1 MSMPTLKKIQVKIDA
16 DIHQIPR
23 GTTLQEVL
31 EKLSENVIPT
41 AAALVNGEL
50 QELTYPLYAD
60 SIVQWLDLTTDAGL
74 RIYKRSIN
82 FVLLAA
88 VSNLFP
94 HHQLKIEHSLAKGT
108 YCELRGEPTLS
119 PMDIARIQEEM
130 QSLVA
135 LNLPITRREVS
146 RDDAQKY
153 FLSCHRPGKAQLIS
167 YKPGDTVYLYTCG
180 PVTDYFFG
188 PMAPNTGCLKYF
200 ELRPFDKGFILIV
213 PDKDN
218 PTGFSPY
225 REPKKLA
232 AVFSESERRGE
243 LVGVDKLAQLNELIQ
258 SGQESDIIQ
267 IAETLH
273 ERNLHKISN
282 DICVNRDIRL
292 VLIAGPSSSGKTTF
306 AQRLSIQ
313 FRVNGIKPVA
323 ISLDNYF
330 VDREINPRDENG
342 EYDFEHINALDLE
355 LFNTHLE
362 ELIAGKEVTI
372 PLYDFKTGSRIPN
385 GDRVKLGPDQILIV
399 EGIHGLN
406 EMLTASISQKNKR
419 KIYVS
424 ALTQLSIDDYN
435 PIPSSDTRLIRRMA
449 RDLQFRGTSVQDTL
463 KRWISVRRG
472 EEKNIFPYQED
483 ADYIFNSALAYELA
497 VLKGLVEPELEK
509 LPSWV
514 PEYVEAKRLLY
525 FLEYI
530 IPISPENVPLNSI
543 LREFC
548 GGSCFLTC

>member
-1 MSMPTLKKIQVKIDA
+1 MSMPTLKKIQVKINDTV
-16 DIHQIPR
+16 HQVPR
-23 GTTLQEVL
+23 GTTLQELL
-31 EKLSENVIPT
+31 EKFSENVIPT
-41 AAALVNGEL
+41 TAALVNGEL

-82 FVLLAA
+82 FVLLVA

-108 YCELRGEPTLS
+108 YCELRGEPVLS
-119 PMDIARIQEEM
+119 PLDIARLQEEM

-135 LNLPITRREVS
+135 LNLPFTRREVS

-153 FLSCHRPGKAQLIS
+153 FASCNKPGKAQLIS
-167 YKPGDTVYLYTCG
+167 YKPSDTVYLYTCG
-180 PVTDYFFG
+180 SVTDYFFG

-232 AVFSESERRGE
+232 AVFSESEHRGE
-243 LVGVDKLAQLNELIQ
+243 LLGVDNLAQLNELIQ

-282 DICVNRDIRL
+282 DICANRDVRL

-355 LFNTHLE
+355 LFNKHLE
-362 ELIAGKEVTI
+362 ELVAGKEVTI
-372 PLYDFKTGSRIPN
+372 PLYDFKTGRRMPKGEKVKIEPN
-385 GDRVKLGPDQILIV
+385 QILIV

-406 EMLTASISQKNKR
+406 ELLTASISQKNKR

-463 KRWISVRRG
+463 KRWDSVRRG
-472 EEKNIFPYQED
+472 EEKYIFPYQED

-497 VLKGLVEPELEK
+497 ILKGLVEPELEK
-509 LPSWV
+509 LPSWI

-530 IPISPENVPLNSI
+530 IPISAEKVPLNSI

-548 GGSCFLTC
+548 GGSCFNTC